1 MATSLHILRSFLTT
15 LPDRSVDA
23 SQIHSRECYMAWLGT
38 RNAVDCDAERKKFH
52 RSLTNHLSG
61 VDGRCPFDQHEEE
74 AILRVLRRKERWPC
88 FPELSIGI
96 NFRAKGF
103 HEKQN
108 AGRITSMAAS
118 AASSPRTP
126 APSPPPS
133 DKRARMDD
141 LSPRDQALLLDL
153 GKGFAE
159 FTSAFAPFGIDVRMS
174 IFGILRFC
182 IAFGDR
188 GRYTALPE
196 EQRLERGREIC
207 SKATMAK
214 GASASVTVC
223 DWLSKDALFQVL
235 VQNAQSRETAGEL
248 GGKSGLDILQFTS
261 GRELYELTQTIGTAY
276 LRPGVEL
283 AIYPGVFFM
292 GQKRMNMT
300 SLWLDPESGL
310 MVCVATPDAPASV

>member
-1 MATSLHILRSFLTT
+1 MATSLHILRSFLST
-15 LPDRSVDA
+15 LPDRTVDA
-23 SQIHSRECYMAWLGT
+23 SQIHSRECYLAWLGT

-108 AGRITSMAAS
+108 AGKATS
-118 AASSPRTP
+118 AASSPP
-126 APSPPPS
+126 SPVFVAPSPPS
-133 DKRARMDD
+133 EKRARMDD

-159 FTSAFAPFGIDVRMS
+159 FTSAFAPFGIDVRTS

-182 IAFGDR
+182 ISFGDP
-188 GRYTALPE
+188 GRYTSLPE

-207 SKATMAK
+207 SQVTLAK
-214 GASASVTVC
+214 GPLASVTVC
-223 DWLSKDALFQVL
+223 DWLSKDALFKVL

-248 GGKSGLDILQFTS
+248 GGESGLDILQFTS

-276 LRPGVEL
+276 LRPGVEFP
-283 AIYPGVFFM
+283 IYPGVFFM

-310 MVCVATPDAPASV
+310 MVSIAMPDTTLSV